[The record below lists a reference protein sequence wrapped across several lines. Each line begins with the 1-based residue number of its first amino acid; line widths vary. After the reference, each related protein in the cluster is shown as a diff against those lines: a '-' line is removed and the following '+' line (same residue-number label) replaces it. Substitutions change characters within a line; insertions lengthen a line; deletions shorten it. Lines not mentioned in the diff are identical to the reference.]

1 MLRLIRSEWQ
11 LLLFGFLMTF
21 WSSPGQTFL
30 ISLFSGEIRAELD
43 LSDGEFA
50 GIYSLATLASAIL
63 VIWSGALVDRIDL
76 KKLSLWVVFGLA
88 AGCGLMSISDSVLSL
103 LLSLFVLRQLGQGL
117 MFIISSTAM
126 VRYIDAHKGKASAL
140 ASIGYAVS
148 EAVMPGLLV
157 ALLLWVGWRQ
167 SWQVAAVLLII
178 FMVPA
183 ILYLLRDHRQRHS
196 NYLIRLDDDG
206 RDDSNGSGR
215 TYRRRQ
221 WTRAEVLRDRYF
233 YLFAPGLMSQP
244 LMFTGFIFHQVHLV
258 ESKGWPLLGW
268 ATLFSLYAVVSVA
281 TKLVCGPLIDR
292 FGAIRMIPLVA
303 LPMGLGLV
311 ILALADSLA
320 WGGVFLVLTGIT
332 VGFQSTA
339 VAPFW
344 SEMYGSRHLGAIKSL
359 GAAAMVFCTALS
371 PVVIG
376 WQIDLGVSMETL
388 AMAAAVYVFLTS
400 ALAWYA
406 CRSHSQSLDISQGA
420 PPPL

>member
-1 MLRLIRSEWQ
+1 
-11 LLLFGFLMTF
+11 MTF

-30 ISLFSGEIRAELD
+30 ISLFSGEIRAELA

-50 GIYSLATLASAIL
+50 GIYSLATLSSAIV
-63 VIWSGALVDRIDL
+63 VIWSGSLVDRVDL
-76 KKLSLWVVFGLA
+76 KKLSLTIVFGLA
-88 AGCGLMSISDSVLSL
+88 IGCGMMSLSDSVLTL
-103 LLSLFVLRQLGQGL
+103 LISLFVLRQLGQGL
-117 MFIISSTAM
+117 MFIVSSTAM
-126 VRYIDAHKGKASAL
+126 VRYLDEHKGKASAL
-140 ASIGYAVS
+140 ASMGYAVS

-167 SWQVAAVLLII
+167 SWQVAAVLLVV

-183 ILYLLRDHRQRHS
+183 ILYLLRDHRQRHDS
-196 NYLIRLDDDG
+196 YLVKLASDDA
-206 RDDSNGSGR
+206 DSKHI
-215 TYRRRQ
+215 YRRRQ
-221 WTRAEVLRDRYF
+221 WSRAEVIRDPYF

-258 ESKGWPLLGW
+258 ESKAWPLIGW
-268 ATLFSLYAVVSVA
+268 ASLFALYALVSVA

-292 FGAIRMIPLVA
+292 YGAIKMIPIVA

-311 ILALADSLA
+311 ILGLAESLF

-344 SEMYGSRHLGAIKSL
+344 SEMYGNKHLGAIKSL

-371 PVVIG
+371 PIVIG

-388 AMAAAVYVFLTS
+388 AMVAAGYVFLTS

-406 CRSHSQSLDISQGA
+406 CRRRTGNPCISRR
-420 PPPL
+420 

>member
-1 MLRLIRSEWQ
+1 VLRLIRSEWQ

-30 ISLFSGEIRAELD
+30 ISLFSGEIRAELA

-50 GIYSLATLASAIL
+50 GIYSLATLSSAIV
-63 VIWSGALVDRIDL
+63 VIWSGSLVDRVDL
-76 KKLSLWVVFGLA
+76 KKLSLTIVLGLA
-88 AGCGLMSISDSVLSL
+88 VGCGMMSLSDSVLTL
-103 LLSLFVLRQLGQGL
+103 LISLFVLRQLGQGL

-126 VRYIDAHKGKASAL
+126 VRYLDEHKGKASAL
-140 ASIGYAVS
+140 ASMGYAVA

-167 SWQVAAVLLII
+167 SWQIAALLLVV

-183 ILYLLRDHRQRHS
+183 ILYLLRDHRRRHDD
-196 NYLIRLDDDG
+196 YLVRLSS
-206 RDDSNGSGR
+206 DSADSER
-215 TYRRRQ
+215 VYRRRQ
-221 WTRAEVLRDRYF
+221 WTRAEVIRDPWF

-258 ESKGWPLLGW
+258 ESRGWSLIAW
-268 ATLFSLYAVVSVA
+268 ASLFSLYALVSVA
-281 TKLVCGPLIDR
+281 TKLVSGPLIDR
-292 FGAIRMIPLVA
+292 YGAIHMIPIIA
-303 LPMGLGLV
+303 LPMGVGLV
-311 ILALADSLA
+311 ILALTDGLL

-332 VGFQSTA
+332 VGFQSVV

-344 SEMYGSRHLGAIKSL
+344 SEMYGNRHLGAIKSL

-371 PVVIG
+371 PIVIG

-388 AMAAAVYVFLTS
+388 ALAAAGYVLLTS
-400 ALAWYA
+400 VLAWYA
-406 CRSHSQSLDISQGA
+406 CRNRGDGSALA
-420 PPPL
+420 L

>member
-50 GIYSLATLASAIL
+50 GIYSLATLASAML

-88 AGCGLMSISDSVLSL
+88 AGCGLMSVSDSVLTL
-103 LLSLFVLRQLGQGL
+103 LISLFVLRQLGQGL

-126 VRYIDAHKGKASAL
+126 VRYLDENKGKASAL

-196 NYLIRLDDDG
+196 DYLIRLN
-206 RDDSNGSGR
+206 DDSKDSTR

-258 ESKGWPLLGW
+258 ESKGWPLIGW
-268 ATLFSLYAVVSVA
+268 AALFSLYAMVSVA

-292 FGAIRMIPLVA
+292 YGAIRMIPLVA

-320 WGGVFLVLTGIT
+320 WGGVFLGLTGIT

-344 SEMYGSRHLGAIKSL
+344 SEMYGNQHLGAIKSL

-371 PVVIG
+371 PIVIG

-388 AMAAAVYVFLTS
+388 ALAAAAYVFLTS

-406 CRSHSQSLDISQGA
+406 CYSHARSTNLV
-420 PPPL
+420 